1 MIRVFDTGFDDENN
15 PVVSIQ
21 AEGPLLS
28 SDMQTAPS
36 GGYEVAMVSTGKT
49 SQQVADVLV
58 DIQARIA
65 NGEAT
70 PVLASHLDALG
81 IRDAVEAWA
90 RSSE

>member
-1 MIRVFDTGFDDENN
+1 MIVIFDR
-15 PVVSIQ
+15 Q
-21 AEGPLLS
+21 
-28 SDMQTAPS
+28 
-36 GGYEVAMVSTGKT
+36 YYGKPN
-49 SQQVADVLV
+49 QNDLGAGVDLDADVLV